1 MSQSLYY
8 YLYHQKPTGGITLF
22 TAGMVVGLL
31 LLLSHIYALLK
42 GEQVKSFLQKFP
54 RNYPL
59 GIVIL
64 TLALLWA
71 LMCLKHMDMGEF
83 YHLRDKLLMGV
94 PIFFLLVVIYVREFL
109 SVRALGCLMLLV
121 AGPVLEAAFLQPPVS
136 RLLLPALAYVWI
148 IAGMFFIGMPFL
160 LRDAIQ
166 WLLAKESRWKLA
178 TLSGIAYGVIV
189 LGAAVLFWR

>member
-1 MSQSLYY
+1 MIQSLYY
-8 YLYHQKPTGGITLF
+8 YLYHQKSTGGITLF

-31 LLLSHIYALLK
+31 LLFSHLYAWF
-42 GEQVKSFLQKFP
+42 KSTEAKLFLQKFP

-59 GIVIL
+59 GIAIL
-64 TLALLWA
+64 FLALLWV

-83 YHLRDKLLMGV
+83 YHLREQLLIGV
-94 PIFFLLVVIYVREFL
+94 PIFFVLIVIYVREYL
-109 SVRALGCLMLLV
+109 SVRALGCLLLLA
-121 AGPVLEAAFLQPPVS
+121 AGPLLEAAFLQPQLS

-166 WLLAKESRWKLA
+166 WVLAKESRWKLA
-178 TLSGIAYGVIV
+178 TISGVAYGI
-189 LGAAVLFWR
+189 LILSAAVLFWR